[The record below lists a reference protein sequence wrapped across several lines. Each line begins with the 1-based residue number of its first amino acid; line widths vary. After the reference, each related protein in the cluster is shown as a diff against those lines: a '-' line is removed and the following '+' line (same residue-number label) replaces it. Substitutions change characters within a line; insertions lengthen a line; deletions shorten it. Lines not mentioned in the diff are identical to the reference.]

1 VHPESHTH
9 TSVLCPTTSVDD
21 VVLAETI
28 PHSKRIREF
37 LLAIREL
44 FANSTNHV
52 IDIAMSKRL
61 NASSTSILQSRL
73 LPTISPNL
81 HQIALLMREAD
92 FFLFPEADLLAISF
106 QPVTKRVSKTRP
118 QNQKT
123 PRPRCKTYS
132 SLSTL
137 GSITTL
143 SVLRSAVQQ

>member
-1 VHPESHTH
+1 
-9 TSVLCPTTSVDD
+9 

-106 QPVTKRVSKTRP
+106 QAVTKRVSKTHP
-118 QNQKT
+118 QN
-123 PRPRCKTYS
+123 
-132 SLSTL
+132 
-137 GSITTL
+137 
-143 SVLRSAVQQ
+143 